1 MHGRLDLGDLRRIC
15 HLSAQGVAHIE
26 GVDHAIRV
34 GGNPGHVHV
43 QSKIGE
49 RQLRPEDIAVLVLEN
64 KQAAKVQ
71 EALREFNIPSVLHTT
86 ASLFESHEAA
96 ELYRVLA
103 GIALPGDERLVKSA
117 LATDL
122 FGVDGSQLAECTEAQ
137 WQQWLQLFHDY
148 GEFWSRHGFF
158 RMFRHWLQR
167 QQVRQR
173 VLAFPDG
180 ERRLTNILH
189 LGEVLHQAEPR
200 LEMPPL
206 VFIGS

>member
-1 MHGRLDLGDLRRIC
+1 
-15 HLSAQGVAHIE
+15 
-26 GVDHAIRV
+26 
-34 GGNPGHVHV
+34 
-43 QSKIGE
+43 
-49 RQLRPEDIAVLVLEN
+49 LVLEN

-86 ASLFESHEAA
+86 ASLFDSHEAA

-103 GIALPGDERLVKSA
+103 GIAPPGDERLVKSA

-137 WQQWLQLFHDY
+137 WQEWLQLFHDY
-148 GEFWSRHGFF
+148 GEFWCRHGFF

-173 VLAFPDG
+173 LLAFPDG

-189 LGEVLHQAEPR
+189 LGEVLHHAKRSAGSASAACRSGSPARWPR
-200 LEMPPL
+200 RGRRPRNTSCAWSGTITP
-206 VFIGS
+206 